1 MIKQDRGTPF
11 SVTNSGTSVALATQ
25 SGTTSVILFVTDI
38 SASSSSTMGTWALFA
53 GSPTGGSD
61 TALWRG
67 SGAVNMSFTEAI
79 AGLSGGSVYLSA
91 NGTVTTYA
99 NVAGFSIKAV

>member
-25 SGTTSVILFVTDI
+25 AGSSNVIRFVTDI
-38 SASSSSTMGTWALFA
+38 AASSSGTMGTWAVYA
-53 GSPTGGSD
+53 GNSGGSD
-61 TALWRG
+61 ILLWTG
-67 SGAVNMSFTEAI
+67 NGMVNYSFVEPLV
-79 AGLSGGSVYLSA
+79 GLVGGSVYVSA

-99 NVAGFSIKAV
+99 NLAGFSINAS